1 MQAVVLGAGL
11 MGRAIAF
18 DLIHHCSFNTVTLAD
33 KSPQALSEAEAVIDN
48 SHLKILLVDIDNSA
62 QIKTIIQS
70 ADVLISAVPYFYNL
84 QLTKQC
90 IEMGCHFIDLG
101 GNNTVVEKQRN
112 LYDKAKKNQVTVI
125 ADSGLAPGLVSVI
138 TRDIIEKSDT
148 VESVRLRVGG
158 LPVHPQP
165 PLNYELVFSA
175 NGLINEYVEPAL
187 VLEQGKIVEK
197 PSMTEIETLK
207 FPDPFGEMEAF
218 ITSGGSSTL
227 PYTYQDKI
235 QYLDYKTIRYPG
247 HCEKMKTL
255 LDLGFGS
262 TESTAVNSVKVVPKQ
277 VLITLLKKHLPSSQ
291 QDVVLLRVKSNVK
304 KKNALFELTYEL
316 IDYFEKKTGFTA
328 MMRTTGFPVSITA
341 DFIARNVIT
350 NHGVFCPE
358 EIIPPQPF
366 FDELRKRNID
376 ITIIERNLNEE

>member
-1 MQAVVLGAGL
+1 
-11 MGRAIAF
+11 
-18 DLIHHCSFNTVTLAD
+18 
-33 KSPQALSEAEAVIDN
+33 
-48 SHLKILLVDIDNSA
+48 
-62 QIKTIIQS
+62 
-70 ADVLISAVPYFYNL
+70 
-84 QLTKQC
+84 
-90 IEMGCHFIDLG
+90 
-101 GNNTVVEKQRN
+101 
-112 LYDKAKKNQVTVI
+112 
-125 ADSGLAPGLVSVI
+125 
-138 TRDIIEKSDT
+138 
-148 VESVRLRVGG
+148 
-158 LPVHPQP
+158 
-165 PLNYELVFSA
+165 LNYELVFSA

-262 TESTAVNSVKVVPKQ
+262 TESIAVNSVKVVPKQ

-376 ITIIERNLNEE
+376 ITITERNLNEE